1 MVVPLRTFF
10 DIKNFPDDVYIAV
23 GKIIQSSQE
32 LERDYKTL
40 ATKLK
45 LKVKD
50 INNSSLN
57 KLNDALKK
65 SGNLTPKEYNNLRE
79 VIRVRNDI
87 NHKFFIKIFDDTSIG
102 YDDKMRRFNSVLN
115 YSQCVIYEATDVI
128 DNKIDTLDGKT
139 IMRRTAFNGK
149 TACGKS
155 REGFDIYKL
164 FSHIG

>member
-10 DIKNFPDDVYIAV
+10 YIKNFPDDVYIAV

-65 SGNLTPKEYNNLRE
+65 SGNLTPKEYDNLKE
-79 VIRVRNDI
+79 VIRIRNDI

-115 YSQCVIYEATDVI
+115 YSQCVIYEANDVI
-128 DNKIDTLDGKT
+128 KNKIDTLDGKT
-139 IMRRTAFNGK
+139 IMRRTAFDDN
-149 TACGKS
+149 
-155 REGFDIYKL
+155 
-164 FSHIG
+164 

>member
-1 MVVPLRTFF
+1 MVVPLITFF
-10 DIKNFPDDVYIAV
+10 EIKNFPDDVYKAV

-57 KLNDALKK
+57 KLNNVLKK
-65 SGNLTPKEYNNLRE
+65 SGNLTPKEYNNLKE

-87 NHKFFIKIFDDTSIG
+87 NHKFFIEIFDEMSKG
-102 YDDKMRRFNSVLN
+102 YDERIVRFSNVLN
-115 YSQCVIYEATDVI
+115 YSQCVIYEANDVI
-128 DNKIDTLDGKT
+128 KNKIDTLDGKT
-139 IMRRTAFNGK
+139 IMRRTAFDDN
-149 TACGKS
+149 
-155 REGFDIYKL
+155 
-164 FSHIG
+164 

>member
-57 KLNDALKK
+57 KLNNALKK
-65 SGNLTPKEYNNLRE
+65 SGNLTLKEYNNLKE
-79 VIRVRNDI
+79 VIQVRNDI
-87 NHKFFIKIFDDTSIG
+87 NHKFFIEIFDDISKG
-102 YDDKMRRFNSVLN
+102 YDEMMVRFSNVLN
-115 YSQCVIYEATDVI
+115 YSQCVIYEANDVI
-128 DNKIDTLDGKT
+128 KNKIDTLDGKT
-139 IMRRTAFNGK
+139 IMRRTAFDDN
-149 TACGKS
+149 
-155 REGFDIYKL
+155 
-164 FSHIG
+164 

>member
-1 MVVPLRTFF
+1 MVVPLITFF
-10 DIKNFPDDVYIAV
+10 EIKNFPDDVYKAV

-57 KLNDALKK
+57 KLNNALKK
-65 SGNLTPKEYNNLRE
+65 SGNLTPKEYNNLKE

-87 NHKFFIKIFDDTSIG
+87 NHKFFIEIFDEMSKG
-102 YDDKMRRFNSVLN
+102 YDERIVRFSYVLN
-115 YSQCVIYEATDVI
+115 YSQCVIYEANDVI
-128 DNKIDTLDGKT
+128 KNKIDTLDGKT
-139 IMRRTAFNGK
+139 IMRRTAFDDN
-149 TACGKS
+149 
-155 REGFDIYKL
+155 
-164 FSHIG
+164 

>member
-1 MVVPLRTFF
+1 MVVPLITFF
-10 DIKNFPDDVYIAV
+10 EIKNFPDDVYKAV

-65 SGNLTPKEYNNLRE
+65 SGNLTPKEYDNLKE
-79 VIRVRNDI
+79 VIRIRNDI
-87 NHKFFIKIFDDTSIG
+87 NHKFFIEIFNDMSMG
-102 YDDKMRRFNSVLN
+102 YDERIARFNSVLN

-139 IMRRTAFNGK
+139 IMRKNIFEDK
-149 TACGKS
+149 
-155 REGFDIYKL
+155 
-164 FSHIG
+164 

>member
-1 MVVPLRTFF
+1 MVVPLITFF
-10 DIKNFPDDVYIAV
+10 EIKNFPDDVYKAV
-23 GKIIQSSQE
+23 GKIIKSSQE

-65 SGNLTPKEYNNLRE
+65 SGNLTPKEYDNLKE
-79 VIRVRNDI
+79 VIRIRNDI
-87 NHKFFIKIFDDTSIG
+87 NHKFFIEIFEDRLIG
-102 YDDKMRRFNSVLN
+102 YDERIARFNNVLN
-115 YSQCVIYEATDVI
+115 YSQYVIYEATDVI

-139 IMRRTAFNGK
+139 IMRKNIFENK
-149 TACGKS
+149 
-155 REGFDIYKL
+155 
-164 FSHIG
+164 

>member
-57 KLNDALKK
+57 KLNDALKR
-65 SGNLTPKEYNNLRE
+65 SGNLTPKEYNNLKE

-115 YSQCVIYEATDVI
+115 YSQCVIYEANDVI
-128 DNKIDTLDGKT
+128 KNKIDTLDGKT
-139 IMRRTAFNGK
+139 IMRRTAFDDN
-149 TACGKS
+149 
-155 REGFDIYKL
+155 
-164 FSHIG
+164 

>member
-1 MVVPLRTFF
+1 MVVPLMTFF
-10 DIKNFPDDVYIAV
+10 EIKNFPDDVYKAV
-23 GKIIQSSQE
+23 GKIIKSSQE

-87 NHKFFIKIFDDTSIG
+87 NHKFFIKIFDDISKG
-102 YDDKMRRFNSVLN
+102 YDEMMVRFSNVLN
-115 YSQCVIYEATDVI
+115 YSQCVIYEANDVI
-128 DNKIDTLDGKT
+128 KNKIDTLDGKT
-139 IMRRTAFNGK
+139 IMRRTV
-149 TACGKS
+149 
-155 REGFDIYKL
+155 FDDN
-164 FSHIG
+164 

>member
-1 MVVPLRTFF
+1 MVVPLITFF
-10 DIKNFPDDVYIAV
+10 EIKNFPDDVYKAV

-65 SGNLTPKEYNNLRE
+65 SGNLTPKEYNNLKE

-87 NHKFFIKIFDDTSIG
+87 NHKFFIEIFDEMSKG
-102 YDDKMRRFNSVLN
+102 YDERIVRFSNVLN
-115 YSQCVIYEATDVI
+115 YSQCVIYEANDVI
-128 DNKIDTLDGKT
+128 KNKIDALDGKT
-139 IMRRTAFNGK
+139 IMRRTAFDDN
-149 TACGKS
+149 
-155 REGFDIYKL
+155 
-164 FSHIG
+164 

>member
-1 MVVPLRTFF
+1 MAVPLIPSF

-57 KLNDALKK
+57 KLNDALKT
-65 SGNLTPKEYNNLRE
+65 SGNLTPKEYNNLKE

-87 NHKFFIKIFDDTSIG
+87 NHKFFIEIFDDMSKG
-102 YDDKMRRFNSVLN
+102 YDERMVRFSNVLN
-115 YSQCVIYEATDVI
+115 YSQCVIYEANDVI
-128 DNKIDTLDGKT
+128 KNKIDTLDGKT
-139 IMRRTAFNGK
+139 IMRRTAFDDN
-149 TACGKS
+149 
-155 REGFDIYKL
+155 
-164 FSHIG
+164 

>member
-57 KLNDALKK
+57 KLNDALKR
-65 SGNLTPKEYNNLRE
+65 SGNLTPKEYNNLKE

-87 NHKFFIKIFDDTSIG
+87 NHKFFIEIFDDMSKG
-102 YDDKMRRFNSVLN
+102 YDERMVRFSNVLN
-115 YSQCVIYEATDVI
+115 YSQCVIYEANDVI
-128 DNKIDTLDGKT
+128 KNKIDTLDGKT
-139 IMRRTAFNGK
+139 IMRRTAFDDN
-149 TACGKS
+149 
-155 REGFDIYKL
+155 
-164 FSHIG
+164 

>member
-1 MVVPLRTFF
+1 MAVPLIPSF

-65 SGNLTPKEYNNLRE
+65 SGNLTPKEYDALKE
-79 VIRVRNDI
+79 VIRIRNDI

-115 YSQCVIYEATDVI
+115 YSQCVIYEANDVI
-128 DNKIDTLDGKT
+128 KNKIDTLDGKT
-139 IMRRTAFNGK
+139 IMRRTAFDDN
-149 TACGKS
+149 
-155 REGFDIYKL
+155 
-164 FSHIG
+164 

>member
-65 SGNLTPKEYNNLRE
+65 SGNLTPKEYDALKE
-79 VIRVRNDI
+79 VIRIRNDI
-87 NHKFFIKIFDDTSIG
+87 NHKFFIKIFDEMSKG
-102 YDDKMRRFNSVLN
+102 YDEMMVRFSNVLN
-115 YSQCVIYEATDVI
+115 YSQCVIYEANDVI
-128 DNKIDTLDGKT
+128 KNKIDTLDGKT
-139 IMRRTAFNGK
+139 IMRRTAFDDN
-149 TACGKS
+149 
-155 REGFDIYKL
+155 
-164 FSHIG
+164 

>member
-10 DIKNFPDDVYIAV
+10 DIKNFPDDVYSAV

-65 SGNLTPKEYNNLRE
+65 SGNLTPKEYDALKE
-79 VIRVRNDI
+79 VIRIRNDI

-139 IMRRTAFNGK
+139 IMRKNIFENK
-149 TACGKS
+149 
-155 REGFDIYKL
+155 
-164 FSHIG
+164 

>member
-1 MVVPLRTFF
+1 MVVPLITFF
-10 DIKNFPDDVYIAV
+10 EIKNFPDDVYKAV
-23 GKIIQSSQE
+23 GKIIKSSQE

-87 NHKFFIKIFDDTSIG
+87 NHKFFIEIFDDISKG
-102 YDDKMRRFNSVLN
+102 YDEMMVRFSNVLN
-115 YSQCVIYEATDVI
+115 YSQYVIYEANDVI
-128 DNKIDTLDGKT
+128 KNKIDTLDGKT
-139 IMRRTAFNGK
+139 IMRRTAFDDN
-149 TACGKS
+149 
-155 REGFDIYKL
+155 
-164 FSHIG
+164 